1 MLLVLYPPSYMK
13 IITASFILN
22 GKINVSSTW
31 TCFVN
36 RVECG
41 NGEGRPDGDHINNRN
56 KLQSGHIPITDNTV

>member
-36 RVECG
+36 RVG
-41 NGEGRPDGDHINNRN
+41 NGEGRQGGDQINNRN
-56 KLQSGHIPITDNTV
+56 KLQSGHIPITQTI

>member
-36 RVECG
+36 RVG
-41 NGEGRPDGDHINNRN
+41 NGEGRPDQINNRN
-56 KLQSGHIPITDNTV
+56 KLQSGHIPITDNIV